1 MRYSIMYLLFLPMMF
16 SCSGQEELTDSSGGP
31 EENLPA
37 GVARVAFQSG
47 PQPQCLYIFRK
58 EGDSFRYDSTINSG
72 WSADGKLTTRLRL
85 GDYKFLFTGEQNAQ
99 VDVLP
104 SPLTS
109 DIAPEQ
115 LRFVART
122 DNKHPGYLL
131 PTGELFLPEPSVA
144 AKVYTIQGNDEIA
157 CTLKR
162 KVSQLEFV
170 LKRGYKEGDG
180 YIPLPYDKEHN
191 VLEMVSELQ
200 VEISG
205 VARECNFNGT
215 SGKGNMLATYLA
227 SERQSIDEQGF
238 ATFAG
243 PFVFPPASAADEV
256 EMKITLVPTSGAPY
270 QPLTLKGNLE
280 ANRKLEVNLWLN
292 SSYFDIGVTIHNG
305 PITDRTDGDAGIW
318 E

>member
-1 MRYSIMYLLFLPMMF
+1 MRFSVMYLLFLPMML

-37 GVARVAFQSG
+37 GIARVAFQSD

-58 EGDSFRYDSTINSG
+58 EGDSFRYDSTINTG
-72 WSADGKLTTRLRL
+72 WSADGKLTTRLLL

-99 VDVLP
+99 VDVFP
-104 SPLTS
+104 SPLTP
-109 DIAPEQ
+109 DVAPEQ

-122 DNKHPGYLL
+122 DNEHPGYLL
-131 PTGELFLPEPSVA
+131 STGELFLPEPDVA

-170 LKRGYKEGDG
+170 LKRGYKEGNE
-180 YIPLPYDKEHN
+180 YIPLPYDKGDN
-191 VLEMVSELQ
+191 VLEMVKELR

-215 SGKGNMLATYLA
+215 SGKGNMIATYSA

-243 PFVFPPASAADEV
+243 PFVFPPANANGEV
-256 EMKITLVPTSGAPY
+256 NLKITLVPITGSPY
-270 QPLTLKGNLE
+270 KPLSLKGKLE

-305 PITDRTDGDAGIW
+305 PITERTDGDAGVW